1 MSKADIAFIEQKLV
15 PLPARLTELKKL
27 KKTVD
32 VRLQITN
39 LIARIQR
46 LKRWIKELKEDE
58 LKKA

>member
-58 LKKA
+58 LKKD